1 MKNAT
6 RQLAKASANET
17 LTIDEEELEERG
29 AHSYC
34 AGQHSTLQGV
44 VGQMKARAAQLF
56 SDGRDD
62 VAFEVRRLAN
72 EFDKERVGVS
82 EKLDEHIKRSIERS
96 KRNRGER

>member
-6 RQLAKASANET
+6 RQLAKAPANET

-29 AHSYC
+29 AHSHC
-34 AGQHSTLQGV
+34 AGKHATLQGA
-44 VGQMKARAAQLF
+44 VGQLKARAAQLF
-56 SDGRDD
+56 SEGRDD

-72 EFDKERVGVS
+72 EFDKERVVEG
-82 EKLDEHIKRSIERS
+82 ERLDGHIKRSIERS